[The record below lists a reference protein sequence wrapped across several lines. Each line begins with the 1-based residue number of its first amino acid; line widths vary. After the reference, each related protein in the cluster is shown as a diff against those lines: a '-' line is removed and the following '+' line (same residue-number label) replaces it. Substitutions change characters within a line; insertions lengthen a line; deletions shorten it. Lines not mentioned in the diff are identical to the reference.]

1 MGVDNTSA
9 CIFQRPYMFKVCSPQ
24 SILIYTHKNV
34 HPDFLPNKVPTLAVP
49 LLATLNSLPKAYNYH
64 GFVTCLHDQH
74 CVQVRG
80 VNQWGQILNSAF
92 KGNLEGQGGGSKSK
106 TSWYGGTVLFIVKHH
121 RNYTKMTHPTKK
133 AHHQWLGIVYNIEI
147 STRK

>member
-1 MGVDNTSA
+1 MMRFNALAAKVRHSGVCVYGWGQHFSMHLPKA
-9 CIFQRPYMFKVCSPQ
+9 IYICSRLCSPQ

-80 VNQWGQILNSAF
+80 VNQ
-92 KGNLEGQGGGSKSK
+92 
-106 TSWYGGTVLFIVKHH
+106 
-121 RNYTKMTHPTKK
+121 
-133 AHHQWLGIVYNIEI
+133 
-147 STRK
+147 